1 MGKNCMKRQK
11 FFKFVLSDQFDP
23 FLDLMGLKG
32 DCVQNESWRS
42 HGVAHEVDQNAVKC
56 TKMHKNALQWSPKHN
71 RAECFKLT
79 NMINF
84 FIKWTLERE

>member
-56 TKMHKNALQWSPKHN
+56 TKMHCNGHQSI
-71 RAECFKLT
+71 T
-79 NMINF
+79 
-84 FIKWTLERE
+84 ERSVLNLVD